1 MPETRVPRHDLL
13 QFACNWLRDQRKFLN
28 QFNKKKGNII
38 VNIIIRQWKLKV
50 KLSKLPKAREN
61 AGDQVV
67 IGFRFS
73 PDWLRKWSEFSGPI
87 TERSKESQ
95 CNLGLLSFNIQ
106 LKTALC
112 QNDRY
117 L

>member
-73 PDWLRKWSEFSGPI
+73 PDWLRKWREFSGPI

-95 CNLGLLSFNIQ
+95 CNRF
-106 LKTALC
+106 T
-112 QNDRY
+112 
-117 L
+117 